1 MDLITL
7 ALAKKY
13 VNKKFD
19 EAVGFGGFKI
29 VDELP
34 SVNISHSTVYLLKTF
49 SPTEG
54 NLYSEWV
61 YTVDNTWEQVG
72 VNHTLTE
79 QDKTDIIDAILS
91 TLTASDDWQ
100 GLVERMDKTEEAT
113 TWISF

>member
-19 EAVGFGGFKI
+19 EAVGFGGFKT

-34 SVNISHSTVYLLKTF
+34 TVNISHSTVYLLKTF

-61 YTVDNTWEQVG
+61 YTLDNQWEQVG
-72 VNHTLTE
+72 VNHALTE
-79 QDKTDIIDAILS
+79 QEKNDIIDVILS
-91 TLTASDDWQ
+91 SLTTSDDWRE
-100 GLVERMDKTEEAT
+100 LLDRVDKTEQAT
-113 TWISF
+113 TWTFF

>member
-19 EAVGFGGFKI
+19 EAVGFGGFKT

-34 SVNISHSTVYLLKTF
+34 TVNISHSTVYLLKTF

-61 YTVDNTWEQVG
+61 YTLDNNWEQVG
-72 VNHTLTE
+72 VNHSLTE
-79 QDKTDIIDAILS
+79 QEKNDIIDAILS
-91 TLTASDDWQ
+91 ALTVSDDWQ
-100 GLVERMDKTEEAT
+100 ELLDRVDKTEQAAT
-113 TWISF
+113 WTSF

>member
-19 EAVGFGGFKI
+19 EAVGFGGFKV

-61 YTVDNTWEQVG
+61 YTIDNIWEQVG
-72 VNHTLTE
+72 VDHALTE
-79 QDKTDIIDAILS
+79 QDKTDIVDAVLGA
-91 TLTASDDWQ
+91 LTASDAWKE
-100 GLVERMDKTEEAT
+100 LLERVDKTEQAT
-113 TWISF
+113 TWTFF